1 MKSIESYFDPFPV
14 LETER
19 LLLRPITYA
28 DLDEMYRYCAV
39 PAVSEYT
46 TWDAHQSKEDTK
58 VFIDF
63 IMSQYEADKL
73 GPWGIEDKQ
82 TKKLI
87 GSCNYLGCDSNSMR
101 VELGYVLSNEYWGR
115 GIMTEVVSRIIQFG
129 FEDIGLERI
138 QAKCLVGNIGSA
150 KVMEKAGM
158 KFEGVLRKYMKIKN
172 EMQDLKMY
180 AIIRSDYDSDTYN

>member
-58 VFIDF
+58 AFIDF
-63 IMSQYEADKL
+63 VMSRYEVDKL
-73 GPWGIEDKQ
+73 GPWGIEYKKK
-82 TKKLI
+82 KKLI

-101 VELGYVLSNEYWGR
+101 VELGYVLSNEYWDR
-115 GIMTEVVSRIIQFG
+115 GIMTEAVSRIIQFG

-150 KVMEKAGM
+150 KVMEKTGM
-158 KFEGVLRKYMKIKN
+158 KFEGLLRSYMKIKN
-172 EMQDLKMY
+172 EMQDLNLY
-180 AIIRSDYDSDTYN
+180 AMTREDFQSL

>member
-1 MKSIESYFDPFPV
+1 MKTIESYFEPFPV

-19 LLLRPITYA
+19 TLLRPITYA
-28 DLDEMYRYCAV
+28 DLEDMYRYCAV

-58 VFIDF
+58 AFIDVL
-63 IMSQYEADKL
+63 MSQYENNKL

-82 TKKLI
+82 TNKLI
-87 GSCNYLGCDSNSMR
+87 GSCNYLGCDSNSMK
-101 VELGYVLSNEYWGR
+101 VELGYVLSNEYWGQ
-115 GIMTEVVSRIIQFG
+115 GITTEAVRRIIQFG

-138 QAKCLVGNIGSA
+138 QAKCMVNNIGSA

-158 KFEGVLRKYMKIKN
+158 KFEGVLRNFMRVKN
-172 EMQDLKMY
+172 ELQDLKMY
-180 AIIRSDYDSDTYN
+180 AILKEDFQSL

>member
-58 VFIDF
+58 AFIDF
-63 IMSQYEADKL
+63 VISRYEVDKL

-101 VELGYVLSNEYWGR
+101 VELGYVLSNDYWGR
-115 GIMTEVVSRIIQFG
+115 GIMTEAVSRIFN
-129 FEDIGLERI
+129 L
-138 QAKCLVGNIGSA
+138 
-150 KVMEKAGM
+150 
-158 KFEGVLRKYMKIKN
+158 
-172 EMQDLKMY
+172 DLKTS
-180 AIIRSDYDSDTYN
+180 AWNEFRLNVWWVTSAPQRSWKRQA

>member
-1 MKSIESYFDPFPV
+1 MKSIESHFDPFPV

-19 LLLRPITYA
+19 TFLRPITYG
-28 DLDEMYRYCAV
+28 DLDEMYHYCAV

-58 VFIDF
+58 AFIDF
-63 IMSQYEADKL
+63 VMSQYEADKL

-138 QAKCLVGNIGSA
+138 QAKCMVNNIGSA

-158 KFEGVLRKYMKIKN
+158 KFEGILRNFMRLKN
-172 EMQDLKMY
+172 ELQDLKMY
-180 AIIRSDYDSDTYN
+180 AMTREDFQSL